1 MPSNLKQSIY
11 LQHNLTQGSLDW
23 NIWIYKIRNNNV
35 LLIKPVLMWIISH
48 QVYNLHSTNNPV
60 YWLSFRVPL
69 QPGKVN
75 SCLITLILFFDQRF
89 FCFVLFHW
97 LFWLLFCCAFL
108 FCFGLIWFLLVLVVF
123 SWSCCNSL
131 LSSDFFS
138 RRFVRV
144 TNLNKNSLLLC

>member
-35 LLIKPVLMWIISH
+35 LLIKPVFMWIISH
-48 QVYNLHSTNNPV
+48 QVNNLHSTSNPV
-60 YWLSFRVPL
+60 YWLSFQVPL

-89 FCFVLFHW
+89 F
-97 LFWLLFCCAFL
+97 L
-108 FCFGLIWFLLVLVVF
+108 FCFVPLIVLVTVLLRFSFLLRFNLIFVSFGCLFLVLLQF
-123 SWSCCNSL
+123 SFEFK
-131 LSSDFFS
+131 FFLTS
-138 RRFVRV
+138 IRKS
-144 TNLNKNSLLLC
+144 N

>member
-35 LLIKPVLMWIISH
+35 LLIKPVFMWIISH
-48 QVYNLHSTNNPV
+48 QVNNLHSTSNPV
-60 YWLSFRVPL
+60 YWLSFQVPL

-89 FCFVLFHW
+89 F
-97 LFWLLFCCAFL
+97 L
-108 FCFGLIWFLLVLVVF
+108 FCFVPLIVLVTVLLRFSFLFRFNLIFVSFGCLFLVLLQF
-123 SWSCCNSL
+123 SFEFK
-131 LSSDFFS
+131 FFLTS
-138 RRFVRV
+138 IRKS
-144 TNLNKNSLLLC
+144 N